1 MKLFTEW
8 ATVLT
13 YRMHQNKLF
22 NRTRGRLASWY
33 AGVMGVILSLSGLAT
48 VQTLSYAHWHAV
60 EQELESISGTLHDN
74 LESKLKRPGYIESS
88 VEQALP
94 GLCVVSKN
102 CFNQAELSGR
112 HILGIVQQGNY
123 YLRFFDISSRKIA
136 LLGTQP
142 EGLPTALD
150 DAGWQ
155 TLKDNGGDRYRQF
168 SLLLKTADG
177 TPWGY
182 MQVGRSLKEYDDHV
196 FSLKLL
202 LVIGLPVAMLL
213 VAVASWWLA
222 GLAIQPIY
230 QSYNQMQ
237 QFTADAAHEL
247 RTPVATIQA
256 TIESVQGASEQETQA
271 ALAVVERQNQ
281 RLAHLVQ
288 DLLLL
293 SRMDRKALAEKH
305 CPCCLNDLLSDLVE
319 SLSILEIAA
328 PIKLSTHFKVQE
340 PLIVMGDENQLCR
353 LFSNLITNALH
364 YTPAGG
370 QVDVILERDDHSA
383 LVHVQD
389 TGIGIAPAEQSRIFD
404 RFYRVNSDRSRH
416 TGGAG
421 LGLAIAKAIVQAHQ
435 GTIQLQSEPGK
446 GSIFSIQIPLKS
458 NFKTI

>member
-1 MKLFTEW
+1 
-8 ATVLT
+8 
-13 YRMHQNKLF
+13 MHQNKLF
-22 NRTRGRLASWY
+22 TRTRRRLASWY
-33 AGVMGVILSLSGLAT
+33 AGVMSMILSLSGLAT
-48 VQTLSYAHWHAV
+48 VQALSYAHWHAV

-74 LESKLKRPGYIESS
+74 LESKLKRPGHVELS

-94 GLCVVSKN
+94 GLCVVGKN
-102 CFNQAELSGR
+102 CFNQAELSRR

-123 YLRFFDISSRKIA
+123 YLRFFDESSRKIA
-136 LLGTQP
+136 LLGMQP
-142 EGLPTALD
+142 EGLPTSLED
-150 DAGWQ
+150 VGWQ
-155 TLKDNGGDRYRQF
+155 TLKDNKGDRYRQF
-168 SLLLKTADG
+168 SLLLKTSDG

-328 PIKLSTHFKVQE
+328 SLKLSTRFKVQE
-340 PLIVMGDENQLCR
+340 PLVVMGDENQLCR

-383 LVHVQD
+383 LVHVKD

>member
-1 MKLFTEW
+1 MEW

-13 YRMHQNKLF
+13 YLMHQNKLF

-33 AGVMGVILSLSGLAT
+33 AGVMGMILSLSGLAT

-74 LESKLKRPGYIESS
+74 LESKLKRPGYVESS

-94 GLCVVSKN
+94 GLCVMGKN

-123 YLRFFDISSRKIA
+123 YLHFFNIAGRKIA
-136 LLGTQP
+136 LLGMQP
-142 EGLPTALD
+142 EGLPTSLN

-155 TLKDNGGDRYRQF
+155 TLKDNSGNRYRQF

-202 LVIGLPVAMLL
+202 LAIGLPVTMLL
-213 VAVASWWLA
+213 VAAASWWLA

-256 TIESVQGASEQETQA
+256 TIESVEGASEQETQE
-271 ALAVVERQNQ
+271 ALVIIERQNR
-281 RLAHLVQ
+281 RLAHLVK

-293 SRMDRKALAEKH
+293 SYMDRKALAEKYH
-305 CPCCLNDLLSDLVE
+305 PCCLNDLLSDLVE
-319 SLSILEIAA
+319 SLSILEMAA
-328 PIKLSTHFKVQE
+328 PLKLAIRFKVQE
-340 PLIVMGDENQLCR
+340 PLVVMGDENQLCR

-370 QVDVILERDDHSA
+370 KVHVILKRDDHSA
-383 LVHVQD
+383 VVHVQD
-389 TGIGIAPAEQSRIFD
+389 SGVGIAPAEQSRIFD

-421 LGLAIAKAIVQAHQ
+421 LGLAIAKAIAKTHQ
-435 GTIQLQSEPGK
+435 GTIQVESALGK
-446 GSIFSIQIPLKS
+446 GSTFTVQLPLKKDRHS
-458 NFKTI
+458 

>member
-1 MKLFTEW
+1 
-8 ATVLT
+8 
-13 YRMHQNKLF
+13 MHQNKLF
-22 NRTRGRLASWY
+22 NRTRGRLVRWY

-48 VQTLSYAHWHAV
+48 FQTLSYAHWHSV

-74 LESKLKRPGYIESS
+74 LESKLKRPGYVELS

-94 GLCVVSKN
+94 GLCVVGKN
-102 CFNQAELSGR
+102 CFNQSELSGR

-123 YLRFFDISSRKIA
+123 YLRFFDLSAHKIA
-136 LLGTQP
+136 LLGIQP
-142 EGLPTALD
+142 EGLPTALN

-155 TLKDNGGDRYRQF
+155 TLKDNKGDRYRQF

-182 MQVGRSLKEYDDHV
+182 MQVGRSLKEYDDHL
-196 FSLKLL
+196 FSLNLL

-213 VAVASWWLA
+213 VAAASWWLA

-256 TIESVQGASEQETQA
+256 TIESIEGASEQETQE
-271 ALAVVERQNQ
+271 ALAVVQRQNQ

-293 SRMDRKALAEKH
+293 SRMDRKALAEKRR
-305 CPCCLNDLLSDLVE
+305 PCCLNDLLSDLVE

-328 PIKLSTHFKVQE
+328 PLKLATHFKVQE
-340 PLIVMGDENQLCR
+340 PLVVMGDENQLCR

-370 QVDVILERDDHSA
+370 QVDVIMERDDHSA
-383 LVHVQD
+383 LVHIQD

-421 LGLAIAKAIVQAHQ
+421 LGLAIAKAIALSHQ
-435 GTIQLQSEPGK
+435 GDIKVQSELGK
-446 GSIFSIQIPLKS
+446 GSIFTVRLPMEMSFRS
-458 NFKTI
+458 R